1 MSPQPPKSSIWA
13 AGGVVVRHR
22 PVLASEYLLI
32 YRSRYDDWS
41 LPKGKL
47 NSGESFKQ
55 AALREVE
62 EETGMQCSIIA
73 RVGTISY
80 ETPNRNMKV
89 VRYWLLSAEDGSF
102 VPNKE
107 VDAIKW
113 ATEQEAHSMLSY
125 ERDREVLDW
134 AIRLAADPTAGR
146 IYLVRHAHAGDRKRW
161 GKADE
166 LRPISLQGEKQAD
179 ALRDY
184 LSGVPLTGV
193 FTSSYVR
200 CVQTMGPLAGFL
212 GSKLEVEPTIIEDA
226 APEEFIAA
234 VGQWSG
240 QAIAMGS
247 HGDLISNTIAKL
259 AAEGIPMEGP
269 MGCDK
274 GSIWILETSEG
285 KVCSGRYVN
294 ALV

>member
-22 PVLASEYLLI
+22 PVLASEYLLVH
-32 YRSRYDDWS
+32 RPRYDDWS

-47 NSGESFKQ
+47 DTGESFKQ

-62 EETGMQCSIIA
+62 EETGMRCSALA

-89 VRYWLLSAEDGSF
+89 VRYWLLNAEGGSF
-102 VPNKE
+102 APNKE

-113 ATEQEAHSMLSY
+113 ATEHEAHDILSY

-146 IYLVRHAHAGDRKRW
+146 IYLVRHANAGDRKRW
-161 GKADE
+161 ARADE

-184 LSGVPLTGV
+184 LSGYPLTTV
-193 FTSSYVR
+193 YTSSYVR
-200 CVQTMGPLAGFL
+200 CVQTMGPLAGVL
-212 GSKLEVEPTIIEDA
+212 GSKLEIEPTLVEDA
-226 APEEFIAA
+226 APDEFIAA
-234 VGQWSG
+234 VGRWSG
-240 QAIAMGS
+240 QAVAMGS
-247 HGDLISNTIAKL
+247 HRQLISGTITRL
-259 AAEGIPMEGP
+259 AASGIPMDGP
-269 MGCDK
+269 MECDK
-274 GSIWILETSEG
+274 GSIWILETSRG
-285 KVCSGRYVN
+285 KVRSGRYVN